1 MTTATLWRHRDFRK
15 LWAADAAS
23 VLGSQIAELALPLT
37 AITVLGASPLLVG
50 LLAATQYAPFLLIG
64 LPAGAWV
71 DRLPRRPVMIVADLV
86 RAAVLLAVPV
96 SALCGVLRLWVL
108 YPAAL
113 VVGGMTVFFDLA
125 AQSFLPTVIEEERL
139 VEGNS
144 KLQIS
149 TTIGQLGGASI
160 GGLLVQWLTAPVA
173 VLANSV
179 GFGVS
184 GVLVLLVQAQEE
196 LRPPE
201 AERAALVTEIKDGLR
216 SVFGHRLLR
225 PIVLTAGL
233 GNLFGLFGMGQAVL
247 LLYAVRQLHLSAA
260 ALGGVL
266 AVANGGVLVGS
277 LLNERLTGL
286 RGVGPA
292 LGGSAVLMASALLL
306 LPLATPTSAVPV
318 LVAAMALAGFSA
330 AVFNINSVSLRQSV
344 TPPELRGRMTA
355 TFRFVNWGAIP
366 LGTFAGG
373 ALVGPLGLRT
383 VVWLLGLGSLLAA
396 LPVLGPAVR
405 SLREI
410 PGHTPQKE
418 IAHA

>member
-1 MTTATLWRHRDFRK
+1 M
-15 LWAADAAS
+15 
-23 VLGSQIAELALPLT
+23 
-37 AITVLGASPLLVG
+37 
-50 LLAATQYAPFLLIG
+50 
-64 LPAGAWV
+64 
-71 DRLPRRPVMIVADLV
+71 

-113 VVGGMTVFFDLA
+113 VVGVMTVFFDLA
-125 AQSFLPTVIEEERL
+125 AQSFLPTVIGAERL

-144 KLQIS
+144 KLQLS
-149 TTIGQLGGASI
+149 TTVGQLGGPSI

-179 GFGVS
+179 GFAVS
-184 GVLVLLVQAQEE
+184 GVLVLLMRAREE
-196 LRPPE
+196 PRPAR
-201 AERAALVTEIKDGLR
+201 AERAALVTEIRDGLR

-233 GNLFGLFGMGQAVL
+233 GNLFGLLGMGQAVL
-247 LLYAVRQLHLSAA
+247 LLYAVRELHLSAG
-260 ALGGVL
+260 ALGGAL

-292 LGGSAVLMASALLL
+292 LGGSAVLMAGALLL

-366 LGTFAGG
+366 VGTFAGG

-383 VVWLLGLGSLLAA
+383 VVWLLGLGGLLAA
-396 LPVLGPAVR
+396 LPALGPAVR

-410 PGHTPQKE
+410 PGPTPAKE
-418 IAHA
+418 VVHA